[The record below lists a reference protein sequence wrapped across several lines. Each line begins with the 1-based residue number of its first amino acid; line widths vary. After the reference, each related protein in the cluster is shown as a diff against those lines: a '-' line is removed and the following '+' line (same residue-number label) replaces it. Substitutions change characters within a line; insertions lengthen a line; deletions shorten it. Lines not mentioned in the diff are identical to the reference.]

1 MTRMLNQNNK
11 IMNRTL
17 LNVVF
22 ILFISYCFVS
32 CNTEDRKIK
41 KALKEYALKNGS
53 KYKLTEYR
61 IIETIMKSNLED
73 SIKKYEVAIEVEK
86 EMMTMDSLMLNKY
99 IAEREQCKKHQ
110 SSTVW
115 HLSSSYNSIIND
127 WQRMIDEQE
136 EKLKEKQKN
145 ISNFKVDVNF
155 WKLLVHKA
163 ETPIVFYI
171 IKHNFVLD
179 EKHIESNVF
188 LTTEYEVIKH
198 Q

>member
-86 EMMTMDSLMLNKY
+86 EMMTMENQL
-99 IAEREQCKKHQ
+99 E
-110 SSTVW
+110 W
-115 HLSSSYNSIIND
+115 
-127 WQRMIDEQE
+127 
-136 EKLKEKQKN
+136 
-145 ISNFKVDVNF
+145 
-155 WKLLVHKA
+155 
-163 ETPIVFYI
+163 
-171 IKHNFVLD
+171 
-179 EKHIESNVF
+179 
-188 LTTEYEVIKH
+188 
-198 Q
+198 